1 MGGPGVTKYPFY
13 LGVHIE
19 QECYEQGLWFLNKTT
34 RPEHKTSDSF
44 LKKKNSNYQHGNKI
58 STLKC
63 PGSESYHRSNSEIIV
78 SKGTGNMTFISDII
92 YIFSPLPTA
101 QELCVCVHAHMHTYL
116 VKANEHHSMTNE

>member
-44 LKKKNSNYQHGNKI
+44 LKKKKTVTINMEIRYPPSNVQAQNHI
-58 STLKC
+58 TDPILK
-63 PGSESYHRSNSEIIV
+63 
-78 SKGTGNMTFISDII
+78 
-92 YIFSPLPTA
+92 
-101 QELCVCVHAHMHTYL
+101 
-116 VKANEHHSMTNE
+116 